1 MNPII
6 HHTSRKALYRASTKE
21 PSPYAKIK
29 RNGKKKLSTLD
40 GNFVLMVTS
49 TRTRLQGDYIYFV
62 CQKVYPKKSNE

>member
-29 RNGKKKLSTLD
+29 RNGKNKLSTLD
-40 GNFVLMVTS
+40 GNFVLMVTPGVS
-49 TRTRLQGDYIYFV
+49 LIQPL
-62 CQKVYPKKSNE
+62 KLNP